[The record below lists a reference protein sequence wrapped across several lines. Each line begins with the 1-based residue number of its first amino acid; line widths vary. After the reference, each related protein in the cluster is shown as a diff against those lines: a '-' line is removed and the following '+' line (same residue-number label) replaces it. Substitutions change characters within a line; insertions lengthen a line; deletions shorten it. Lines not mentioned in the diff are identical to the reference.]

1 MKSQTPIE
9 YVTKL
14 DTEIERLDITPFMN
28 EGNVKQVVVNGEVT
42 NQDIAR
48 AISELN
54 VSELEQLKRKITEL
68 ENIKSRNKLLSLEK
82 NIA

>member
-1 MKSQTPIE
+1 
-9 YVTKL
+9 
-14 DTEIERLDITPFMN
+14 MN

>member
-1 MKSQTPIE
+1 
-9 YVTKL
+9 
-14 DTEIERLDITPFMN
+14 MN

-48 AISELN
+48 AISELS
-54 VSELEQLKRKITEL
+54 VDELETLRNKIVEL
-68 ENIKSRNKLLSLEK
+68 ENIKSRNRSFSLEK